1 MLATPFVQGRLRE
14 ESLTVEALS
23 QCAVTG
29 RELRLRIDSDL
40 RCETTSDGAAPFVFE
55 PRLDWQQ
62 FSAPN
67 IIHDY

>member
-1 MLATPFVQGRLRE
+1 MATPFVQGRLRDE
-14 ESLTVEALS
+14 DLAIEAS
-23 QCAVTG
+23 TRCAVTG
-29 RELRLRIDSDL
+29 RELRLRIASDL
-40 RCETTSDGAAPFVFE
+40 CCKVLSDGAAPFVFE

>member
-1 MLATPFVQGRLRE
+1 MQGRLRDE
-14 ESLTVEALS
+14 DLAIEAVTR
-23 QCAVTG
+23 CAVSG

-40 RCETTSDGAAPFVFE
+40 RCEVMSEGAAPLVFE